1 MFSPRTITGLKAF
14 RLRTV
19 HRIDW
24 VIHKTGAMR
33 SSAAQD
39 AQSLLFVKDL
49 FLIGKF
55 FLTILDKLTAPY
67 AAPHPGRVCH
77 MQLMEGYG
85 RLGGKSGFGEY
96 RGNGICSDM
105 QACEGDAGGNVGDS
119 RRLSSQRLLSDIGFA
134 PPDYPLVDLI
144 AAFLPHTWQVAA
156 HLPPKLDTV
165 IRPDEVDP

>member
-1 MFSPRTITGLKAF
+1 LKAF

-67 AAPHPGRVCH
+67 AAPHACRVCH

-85 RLGGKSGFGEY
+85 RLGEKRGFREY
-96 RGNGICSDM
+96 RRMEFVRTCKLAQGM
-105 QACEGDAGGNVGDS
+105 QAETLVTAGG
-119 RRLSSQRLLSDIGFA
+119 
-134 PPDYPLVDLI
+134 
-144 AAFLPHTWQVAA
+144 
-156 HLPPKLDTV
+156 
-165 IRPDEVDP
+165 